1 MDSNKSIIVD
11 DVNVE
16 ECEFVSK
23 EHSFT
28 NPKGQCKIKLKDY
41 KFVNNCYFKQIKR
54 LEQAKEE
61 LQNLW
66 ANSTAER
73 IKLEKEN
80 EKYKQVL
87 EDIKSIAEYSI
98 KHNENLNLN
107 HQLILTKIIEVLNA
121 NSININ

>member
-28 NPKGQCKIKLKDY
+28 NPKGQCKIKLKDC